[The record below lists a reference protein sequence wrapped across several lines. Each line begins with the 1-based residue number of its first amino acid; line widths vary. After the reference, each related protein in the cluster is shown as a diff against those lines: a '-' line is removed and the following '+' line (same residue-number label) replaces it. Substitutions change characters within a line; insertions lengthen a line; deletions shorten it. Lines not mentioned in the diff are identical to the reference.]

1 MNDNAAK
8 VYGEAFFELCCEENE
23 SGLKDVLGEL
33 TELDKIFSQNPE
45 FIKLMSTP
53 TIPVEEKIA
62 LCGDIVKEGKVS
74 ELCGNLL
81 CVLAEKSRMNCFSG
95 VAKQF
100 RELYNDKFKLA
111 DITVTSTE
119 PLSDAMKEKIAAK
132 MSQVI
137 GKTVTIIEK
146 VDPNIIGGI
155 VIDYGSR
162 RYDGS
167 VKARLNALRDELG
180 SVIVKAE

>member
-23 SGLKDVLGEL
+23 SSLKDNLEEL

-53 TIPVEEKIA
+53 TIPNDEKID
-62 LCGDIVKEGKVS
+62 LCNEIVKSGNVS
-74 ELCGNLL
+74 ELSGNLL
-81 CVLAEKSRMNCFSG
+81 CILAEKSRMSCFSG
-95 VAKQF
+95 VVKQF

-119 PLSDAMKEKIAAK
+119 PLSDAMKEKISAK

-137 GKTVTIIEK
+137 GKTVTIVEK
-146 VDPNIIGGI
+146 VDPTIIGGI

-167 VKARLNALRDELG
+167 VKARLAALKDELG
-180 SVIVKAE
+180 SVI

>member
-1 MNDNAAK
+1 MLMNDNAAK

-23 SGLKDVLGEL
+23 SGLKDALDEL

-53 TIPVEEKIA
+53 TVSIEEKIE
-62 LCGDIVKEGKVS
+62 LCNEIAKAGNVS

-81 CVLAEKSRMNCFSG
+81 CILAEKSRMSCFSG
-95 VAKQF
+95 AVKYF
-100 RELYNDKFKLA
+100 REMYNIKFKLA

-119 PLSDAMKEKIAAK
+119 PLSDAMREKIAAK
-132 MSQVI
+132 MSQVL
-137 GKTVTIIEK
+137 GKTVTITEK
-146 VDPNIIGGI
+146 VDPAIIGGI

-167 VKARLNALRDELG
+167 VKARLNALKNELG
-180 SVIVKAE
+180 SVIG

>member
-1 MNDNAAK
+1 MLMNDNAAK

-23 SGLKDVLGEL
+23 SNLKENLDEL

-53 TIPVEEKIA
+53 TIPIDEKIG
-62 LCGDIVKEGKVS
+62 LCNEIAKAGNVS
-74 ELCGNLL
+74 ELSTNLL
-81 CVLAEKSRMNCFSG
+81 CILAEKSRMSCFSG
-95 VAKQF
+95 VVKYF
-100 RELYNDKFKLA
+100 REMYNIKFKLA

-119 PLSDAMKEKIAAK
+119 PLSDAMREKIASK
-132 MSQVI
+132 MSQVL
-137 GKTVTIIEK
+137 GKDVTILEK
-146 VDPNIIGGI
+146 VDPTIIGGI

-167 VKARLNALRDELG
+167 VKARLSALKNELG
-180 SVIVKAE
+180 SVIG

>member
-23 SGLKDVLGEL
+23 NGLKDSLEEL
-33 TELDKIFSQNPE
+33 TELEKIFSQNPE

-53 TIPVEEKIA
+53 TIPIDEKID
-62 LCGDIVKEGKVS
+62 LCNEIVKSGNIS
-74 ELCGNLL
+74 ELSGNLL
-81 CVLAEKSRMNCFSG
+81 CILAEKSRMSCFSG
-95 VAKQF
+95 VVKQF

-119 PLSDAMKEKIAAK
+119 PLSDAMKEKISAK

-146 VDPNIIGGI
+146 VDPTIIGGI

-167 VKARLNALRDELG
+167 VKARLAALKDELG
-180 SVIVKAE
+180 SVI